1 MRTSRL
7 VDPCSRTS
15 SPSPSPSST
24 TDSSSPAPL
33 PRLSVALACAEGEWP
48 NEGWPHSDDLYVGRV
63 LRVFPPYGELREEGA
78 VDVVVLRCEEP
89 TTAFPVLL
97 KAMGAVSVPVI
108 VVSPRRDT
116 GTVVEVFRGGA
127 GYLVEGDYCTCML
140 ASAVMAATVG
150 HTYLSPVACAALRE
164 GAQRVSGEGN
174 GSTSVAG
181 AAMERLRSLLSPRER
196 QIMELLST
204 GLGAQEIG
212 LRLTL
217 SEKTVRNNLS
227 NIYAKLDAR
236 GSTDAVLRWLG
247 ATPAVRT

>member
-7 VDPCSRTS
+7 VDHSSPTS
-15 SPSPSPSST
+15 S
-24 TDSSSPAPL
+24 
-33 PRLSVALACAEGEWP
+33 PRLSVALACAGGEWP
-48 NEGWPHSDDLYVGRV
+48 HEGWPESGDPYVGRA
-63 LRVFPPYGELREEGA
+63 LHLAPPYRELREEGA

-89 TTAFPVLL
+89 TTAFPELL
-97 KAMGAVSVPVI
+97 GAMGAVSVPVI
-108 VVSPRRDT
+108 VISPRRDT
-116 GTVVEVFRGGA
+116 QTVVEVFRGGA
-127 GYLVEGDYCTCML
+127 GYLVEGDYCICML
-140 ASAVMAATVG
+140 SSAVMAATVG
-150 HTYLSPVACAALRE
+150 HTYLSPAGCAALRE
-164 GAQRVSGEGN
+164 GAQRVSGEWAG
-174 GSTSVAG
+174 GASVAG

-212 LRLTL
+212 LRLRL

-247 ATPAVRT
+247 ATPAVRI

>member
-1 MRTSRL
+1 M
-7 VDPCSRTS
+7 
-15 SPSPSPSST
+15 SPSSPA
-24 TDSSSPAPL
+24 SSLAPSPESSPASL
-33 PRLSVALACAEGEWP
+33 PRVAVALACAEGEWP
-48 NEGWPHSDDLYVGRV
+48 DEGWPTPDDPHVGRAS
-63 LRVFPPYGELREEGA
+63 RVAPPYRELREEGA

-89 TTAFPVLL
+89 ATELPVLL
-97 KAMGAVSVPVI
+97 RALGDATVPVI

-116 GTVVEVFRGGA
+116 ETVVEVFRGGA

-150 HTYLSPVACAALRE
+150 HTYLSPIACAALRE
-164 GAQRVSGEGN
+164 GIQRVSGEGT
-174 GSTSVAG
+174 GSASGTG
-181 AAMERLRSLLSPRER
+181 TGTGTAMERLRSRLSPRER

-227 NIYAKLDAR
+227 NIYAKLNAR

-247 ATPAVRT
+247 ATPIVRL

>member
-1 MRTSRL
+1 L
-7 VDPCSRTS
+7 LCVGI
-15 SPSPSPSST
+15 
-24 TDSSSPAPL
+24 
-33 PRLSVALACAEGEWP
+33 ACAEGEWP
-48 NEGWPHSDDLYVGRV
+48 HEGWPGPDDPYVGRV
-63 LRVFPPYGELREEGA
+63 LRVDPPYRELREEGA
-78 VDVVVLRCEEP
+78 ADVVVLRCEDP
-89 TTAFPVLL
+89 ATAFPVLL
-97 KAMGAVSVPVI
+97 EAMGSTSVPVI

-140 ASAVMAATVG
+140 ASAVMAATIG

-164 GAQRVSGEGN
+164 GAQRVSGEGK
-174 GSTSVAG
+174 GSTSVTG

-204 GLGAQEIG
+204 GLGAHEIG
-212 LRLTL
+212 LRLRL

-236 GSTDAVLRWLG
+236 GCTDAVLRWLG
-247 ATPAVRT
+247 ATPATPVLRT

>member
-7 VDPCSRTS
+7 VAHSTPTSTS
-15 SPSPSPSST
+15 SSA
-24 TDSSSPAPL
+24 SSPASPPASL
-33 PRLSVALACAEGEWP
+33 PKLSVALACAEGEWP
-48 NEGWPHSDDLYVGRV
+48 NEAWPAPDDPHVGRA
-63 LRVFPPYGELREEGA
+63 LRVAPPYRELREEGA

-89 TTAFPVLL
+89 ATELPVLL
-97 KAMGAVSVPVI
+97 RAMGPVSVPVI

-116 GTVVEVFRGGA
+116 ETVVEVFRGGA

-150 HTYLSPVACAALRE
+150 HTYLSPIACAALRT
-164 GAQRVSGEGN
+164 GVQKVSGERT

-212 LRLTL
+212 LRLRL

-227 NIYAKLDAR
+227 NIYAKLEAR

-247 ATPAVRT
+247 ATPAVRI

>member
-1 MRTSRL
+1 MT
-7 VDPCSRTS
+7 
-15 SPSPSPSST
+15 
-24 TDSSSPAPL
+24 
-33 PRLSVALACAEGEWP
+33 VALACAEGK
-48 NEGWPHSDDLYVGRV
+48 WPHGDWPEPEDRHVGRA
-63 LRVFPPYGELREEGA
+63 LRVEPPYRELREEGA

-89 TTAFPVLL
+89 ATEFPVLL
-97 KAMGAVSVPVI
+97 RALGPLSVPVI

-116 GTVVEVFRGGA
+116 ETVVEVFRGGA

-140 ASAVMAATVG
+140 SSAVVAATVG
-150 HTYLSPVACAALRE
+150 HTYLSPIACAALRE
-164 GAQRVSGEGN
+164 GAQQVSVEGTR
-174 GSTSVAG
+174 GVSVAG
-181 AAMERLRSLLSPRER
+181 VAMERLRSLLSPRER

-212 LRLTL
+212 LRLRL

-247 ATPAVRT
+247 ATPAVRI

>member
-1 MRTSRL
+1 MRTSRF
-7 VDPCSRTS
+7 V
-15 SPSPSPSST
+15 
-24 TDSSSPAPL
+24 DSSSPASSPASP
-33 PRLSVALACAEGEWP
+33 PRLTVALACAEGEWP
-48 NEGWPHSDDLYVGRV
+48 HEDWPAPDDPHVGRALHV
-63 LRVFPPYGELREEGA
+63 APPYRELREEGV

-89 TTAFPVLL
+89 ASAFPVLL
-97 KAMGAVSVPVI
+97 GAMGAVSVPVI

-140 ASAVMAATVG
+140 ASAVVAATVG

-164 GAQRVSGEGN
+164 GAQRVSGEGA
-174 GSTSVAG
+174 GAGIGAGVAAVAG
-181 AAMERLRSLLSPRER
+181 DAMERLRNLLSPRER

-212 LRLTL
+212 LRLRL